1 MSRSLQCVKKHK
13 MEHNCEGRRCKT
25 AYTSLS
31 EFDDAQLLS
40 GKLSSDYVHPVHVTS
55 WLCLFLQTT
64 ISWRKSA
71 VSLIL
76 LTARGCT

>member
-13 MEHNCEGRRCKT
+13 MEHSCEGRRCKT

-40 GKLSSDYVHPVHVTS
+40 GKLSSDYVHPVHATGFAS
-55 WLCLFLQTT
+55 FCRLLFPGGSRPFL
-64 ISWRKSA
+64 
-71 VSLIL
+71 
-76 LTARGCT
+76 